1 MPITS
6 FLNHE
11 IETQKDEIGIAGFT
25 LFARVR
31 DVTDLKSSAP
41 SSFVE
46 DGSFIN
52 DHIINEPLT
61 ISIEGSVG
69 DVFIRKTPIE
79 AEVNRANAAIGAT
92 EIFLPLRTQSQIQ
105 RVNNIT
111 SDARD
116 KVRQIDNA
124 IAAGE
129 NLLNFGSESGVKSD
143 QELFLER
150 MEKLHYEKQLVQI
163 DMPFRRHEGMRITS
177 TSITRD
183 SQSAALSFKITAQKI
198 RIAQPVYKLNAQLS
212 KAPSAAVTDQTGGQQ
227 DKGAQTGAEPT
238 QSLLSY
244 IRSFF

>member
-1 MPITS
+1 MALTDI
-6 FLNHE
+6 FNRA
-11 IETQKDEIGIAGFT
+11 IETEKDEIGIAGFT

-41 SSFVE
+41 NSFVE

-79 AEVNRANAAIGAT
+79 AAVNRVNQAIGAT
-92 EIFLPLRTQSQIQ
+92 EIFLPQRTLSQIQ
-105 RVNNIT
+105 RVNDIV

-124 IAAGE
+124 IAAGK
-129 NLLNFGSESGVKSD
+129 NLLKFGGQSTTKSD
-143 QELFLER
+143 QEKFVDA
-150 MEKLHYEKQLVQI
+150 MEALHYGKQLVSI
-163 DMPFRRHEGMRITS
+163 DMPYRRHESMRITS

-183 SQSAALSFKITAQKI
+183 STSAALSFKITAQKV
-198 RIAQPVYKLNAQLS
+198 RIAQPVYKLNAQLT
-212 KAPSAAVTDQTGGQQ
+212 KAPSAAIADQTGGQQ
-227 DKGAQTGAEPT
+227 DKGAQAGAEPS